1 MQDTMLIQ
9 VTNKKAVRLL
19 HDMEELDL
27 IKVVTE
33 NISVATTKL
42 SDKYKG
48 VFSKEDAVNFN
59 EHSKTIRKEWD
70 NI

>member
-9 VTNKKAVRLL
+9 LTNKKAVRLL

-33 NISVATTKL
+33 NISATTAKL

-48 VFSKEDAVNFN
+48 VFSKEDAISFN
-59 EHSKTIRKEWD
+59 EHTQTMRKEWD